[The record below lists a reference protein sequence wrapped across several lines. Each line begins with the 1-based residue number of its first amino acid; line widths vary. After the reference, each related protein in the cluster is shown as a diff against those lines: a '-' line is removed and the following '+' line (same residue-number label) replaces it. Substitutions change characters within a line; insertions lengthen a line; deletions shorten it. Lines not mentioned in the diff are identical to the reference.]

1 MTLFHFLKKHFNTAA
16 FMSECLPTV
25 TDIEQ
30 VDCCMTG
37 SQTLSNESDE
47 GLPNSAYLLQ
57 FDSPNIKM
65 TSGDGFIDRQEVV
78 CRVYEQ
84 NY

>member
-25 TDIEQ
+25 TDIES

-47 GLPNSAYLLQ
+47 VLLHSSYLLWS
-57 FDSPNIKM
+57 DSLNIKM
-65 TSGDGFIDRQEVV
+65 ISGDGSLNGWV
-78 CRVYEQ
+78 
-84 NY
+84 NM